1 MSAQQI
7 TVNETLLNVTVDNG
21 AINVTV
27 EGGDINVSIPGIGA
41 QGLPSTRKTIVIV
54 SFTSNETVAVGDGTI
69 GFSISS
75 EFNGLSLTSVA
86 LNTPVPGSVSGT
98 TDVQIRRL
106 RAGTPTDLLST
117 KVSLAAGVYES
128 ENGVITVGTKVVAT
142 GDILF
147 PDIDSIN
154 GTPPTGLFV
163 SITLE

>member
-7 TVNETLLNVTVDNG
+7 TVNETLLNVTVS
-21 AINVTV
+21 
-27 EGGDINVSIPGIGA
+27 GDVINVSIPTAGA
-41 QGLPSTRKTIVIV
+41 QGLPSTKKTIVV
-54 SFTSNETVAVGDGTI
+54 VPFASNETITVGDGTI

-75 EFNGLSLTSVA
+75 EFNGLSLTGVA
-86 LNTPVPGSVSGT
+86 INTPTPGTVSGT

-117 KVSLAAGVYES
+117 KVSLAAGVYEA
-128 ENGVITVGTKVVAT
+128 ENGVITVGTKVVST

-147 PDIDSIN
+147 PDIDSVN